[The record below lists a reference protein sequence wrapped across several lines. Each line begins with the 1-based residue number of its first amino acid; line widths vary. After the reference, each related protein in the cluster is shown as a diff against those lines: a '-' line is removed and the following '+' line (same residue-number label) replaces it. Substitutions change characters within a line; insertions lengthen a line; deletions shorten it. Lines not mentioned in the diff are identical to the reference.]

1 MSTRDYIE
9 KDYYAALGVSKSASA
24 ADIKKAYRKLA
35 QQHHPDRNKGD
46 AAAEEKFKEVSE
58 AYGVLSDEAKRKEY
72 DDARSLFGSGR
83 LRSTPNGAGGTTST
97 FDFGDLFGS
106 MGSGGAGTG
115 TGAGGAGGGIGD
127 LFGGLFGGGGRRSQP
142 RRGGDITSEVTLDF
156 AEAVEGATVPLR
168 MTTPGQCPTCYG
180 SGAKPGSMP
189 RVCPVCSGTGITT
202 NNVGGFSLADPCRE
216 CRGTGRLVD
225 DPCPTCHGDG
235 QVRSERIINVR
246 IPAGVADG
254 QRIRLRGKGQA
265 GERGGPAGDLTVL
278 VHVRPHPVFG
288 RRDDNLTLSVPVTF
302 PEAAL
307 GATVSVP
314 TLNGVNVSLRIPPGT
329 TTGRTFRVKG
339 RGVPRKD
346 GTRGDLLVS
355 MEVAV
360 PPTLSADAKAALE
373 AYAAATEGED
383 PRGHLTGSDG
393 RL

>member
-9 KDYYAALGVSKSASA
+9 KDYYAALGVSKGAPA
-24 ADIKKAYRKLA
+24 AEIKKAYRKLA

-46 AAAEEKFKEVSE
+46 ATAEEKFKEVSE
-58 AYGVLSDEAKRKEY
+58 AYSVLSDDVKRKEY
-72 DDARSLFGSGR
+72 DEARSLFGSGR
-83 LRSTPNGAGGTTST
+83 LRSTPSGGGSSTTST
-97 FDFGDLFGS
+97 FDFGDLLN
-106 MGSGGAGTG
+106 
-115 TGAGGAGGGIGD
+115 GAGGAAGGGLGD
-127 LFGGLFGGGGRRSQP
+127 LFGGLFGGSGRRSAQP

-168 MTTPGQCPTCYG
+168 MTTPGPCPTCYG
-180 SGAKPGSMP
+180 SGAKPGTMP
-189 RVCPVCSGTGITT
+189 RVCPVCSGTGITSK
-202 NNVGGFSLADPCRE
+202 NVGGFSLADPCRE
-216 CRGTGRLVD
+216 CRGTGRLID
-225 DPCPTCHGDG
+225 DPCPTCLGEG
-235 QVRSERIINVR
+235 QVRSERVINVR

-254 QRIRLRGKGQA
+254 QRIRLKGKGQP
-265 GERGGPAGDLTVL
+265 GDRGGPNGDLNVL
-278 VHVRPHPVFG
+278 VHVTPHPVFG

-314 TLNGVNVSLRIPPGT
+314 TLNGPPVSLKIPPGT

-360 PPTLSADAKAALE
+360 PPQLSADAKAALE
-373 AYAAATEGED
+373 AYAAATAGDD
-383 PRGHLTGSDG
+383 PRGYLSPRADDTA
-393 RL
+393 